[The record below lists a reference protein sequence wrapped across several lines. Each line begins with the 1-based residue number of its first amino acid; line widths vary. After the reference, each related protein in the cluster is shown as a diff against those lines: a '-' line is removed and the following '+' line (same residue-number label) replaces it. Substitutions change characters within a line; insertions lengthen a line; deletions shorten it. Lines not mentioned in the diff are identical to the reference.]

1 MVRIVIRTYV
11 VAKAM
16 SNQSGEPV
24 EIALHRLKMGDE
36 IGSYFF
42 RKEETFWKPFGQFLA
57 FLLFQIWSIRSGIDA
72 LLSIFLGIS
81 YVAALLFSNLIS
93 YETIR
98 TEETEESA
106 DVVYC
111 RSGVS
116 WKFLS
121 EALLGSAL
129 AFATISFFVINS
141 FVDNPELGSISMALA
156 MVFTLLIIPITPL
169 IADTPRFNI
178 LKTTVNAKINL
189 HLRRIESATF
199 GISRFEVKWYSEIE
213 DPELKSAIQ
222 RQLEILL
229 FPEDFIDIETS

>member
-1 MVRIVIRTYV
+1 MFRIVIRTYV
-11 VAKAM
+11 VAKGM

-24 EIALHRLKMGDE
+24 EIALHRLKMGEDT
-36 IGSYFF
+36 GSHFF
-42 RKEETFWKPFGQFLA
+42 RKEESFWKPFGQFLA

-72 LLSIFLGIS
+72 LLSIFVGIS
-81 YVAALLFSNLIS
+81 YAAAILFSNLVS

-98 TEETEESA
+98 TEETEESVE
-106 DVVYC
+106 VVYR

-129 AFATISFFVINS
+129 TFTTIWFFVANS
-141 FVDNPELGSISMALA
+141 FVDNPELGSITMALA
-156 MVFTLLIIPITPL
+156 MIFTLLIIPITPL

-178 LKTTVNAKINL
+178 LKTAVIAEINL
-189 HLRRIESATF
+189 HLRKIETVTL
-199 GISRFEVKWYSEIE
+199 GINRFEVKWYSEIE

-222 RQLEILL
+222 EQLETLL
-229 FPEDFIDIETS
+229 FPEDFIDVETS